1 MIYNLHFDDG
11 DVIEFDSIKFTINR
25 DVEFKPR
32 PYQHFYYENKVE
44 KSENKI
50 DIKCAKIQLGFVC
63 NYKCKY
69 CHYLPYHEPKISN
82 QDLERAKKT
91 IRVLFEKFNITQSI
105 EFWGGEPLVYW
116 KLLKV
121 LIEEIRKI
129 SKDTPLAM
137 ISNGSLL
144 TKEKAEFFVK
154 HNVDYYMSH
163 DGPGQSLRNE
173 KDVLDDEKVIEAMKV
188 FWEKSDT
195 NRFDN
200 FKFHFT
206 ITPKAPNVIETI
218 RYLQSK
224 THEKVFITT
233 EGLVDKFV
241 HNKNVATFSYEEQ
254 AILIES
260 ILQAYACD
268 DECFSAFHT
277 QIDDFSKNI
286 ASKKFEKRTLETF
299 PKYMCADTALDT
311 LTITCNGDISHC
323 HAEKNIP
330 SYNLGNICD
339 DDFDLSA
346 KLKYFTKMRE
356 DCRDCICASM
366 CIGGCPRL
374 NDDNHKEYCENRFL
388 IGVSTLS
395 AIMYRFF
402 NKRLVRIEKKE

>member
-1 MIYNLHFDDG
+1 MHFDDG

-32 PYQHFYYENKVE
+32 PYQHYFYENKVE

-69 CHYLPYHEPKISN
+69 CHYLPYHEPKITQ
-82 QDLERAKKT
+82 QDIEQTKKT
-91 IRVLFEKFNITQSI
+91 IRVLFEKFNISRSI
-105 EFWGGEPLVYW
+105 EIWGGEPLVYW
-116 KLLKV
+116 KQLKV
-121 LIEEIRKI
+121 LIEEIRRN
-129 SKDTPLAM
+129 SKDIPVAI

-173 KDVLDDEKVIEAMKV
+173 KDVLDDEKVIEALKT
-188 FWEKSDT
+188 FWEKSDS
-195 NRFDN
+195 NKFDN
-200 FKFHFT
+200 FRFHFT
-206 ITPKAPNVIETI
+206 ITPKAPNVIDTI
-218 RYLQSK
+218 RYLQNK

-233 EGLVDKFV
+233 EGMVDKFV
-241 HNKNVATFSYEEQ
+241 HNRDVATFSYEEQ

-260 ILQAYACD
+260 ILQAYNCD
-268 DECFSAFHT
+268 DECFSSIHNRF
-277 QIDDFSKNI
+277 DKMSENM
-286 ASKKFEKRTLETF
+286 ASRKFENRTGETF
-299 PKYMCADTALDT
+299 QKYMCNDTELDI

-323 HAEKNIP
+323 HAEKNNP
-330 SYNLGNICD
+330 SYKLGNICD

-356 DCRDCICASM
+356 HCKDCFYAFICV
-366 CIGGCPRL
+366 GGCPRL
-374 NDDNHKEYCENRFL
+374 DDKNHKEYCENKIL
-388 IGVSTLS
+388 EGIVTLS

-402 NKRLVRIEKKE
+402 KKRLVRIEKKE